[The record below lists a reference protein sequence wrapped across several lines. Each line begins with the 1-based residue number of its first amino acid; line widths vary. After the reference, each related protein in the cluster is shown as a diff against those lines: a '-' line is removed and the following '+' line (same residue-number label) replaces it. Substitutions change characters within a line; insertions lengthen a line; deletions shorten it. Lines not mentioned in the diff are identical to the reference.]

1 VVVAVMIVT
10 GLDRSLEVGLVEASP
25 DWLTALT
32 TRF

>member
-1 VVVAVMIVT
+1 MILT
-10 GLDRSLEVGLVEASP
+10 GLDKRLESLIVEVSP